1 MRLFKKIVRRAVI
14 GLAVLISL
22 LFFAIYLEVKDRI
35 VLVAPMSTPFF
46 EDYQGNYIS
55 EGWGSDS
62 PKGYWKVEGE
72 LPHRL
77 KEAFLAIED
86 KRFYQHSGVDLYALA
101 RAFLNNFFKGP
112 RRGASTIA
120 MQVARMQSP
129 GKRTYWKKLCEIV
142 IARLL
147 VRKYGRRA
155 VFRHYLCL
163 VPQGNRIH
171 GAAYAARRYFRKP
184 MEDLGWAEAA
194 LLAALPKAPGRMNLF
209 SFKGF
214 ERASQRAK
222 IVLKLLF
229 LQDKIDAETY
239 CVSRRHLAHL
249 TPTVRETR
257 PFHSYHAIMN
267 MESAMR
273 NRGITTF
280 HRPVRASLDLDLQDF
295 LAFVS
300 LDAMS
305 EYRPLGAG
313 NIALMVVERATGKVR
328 GYLGSEYYYDNRNAG
343 AIDYARIP
351 RASGSTLKPF
361 IYALGLMENQYTP
374 SSVLADLPFHIAH
387 PSGQY
392 LVSNYDSYFLGPM
405 LYRKALANSRNTP
418 AVQITMRVG
427 LEKVHDFFRR
437 IGLEQTDNEASH
449 YGLSLAIGG
458 LYVTLQDLVQAY
470 GILANDGRSF
480 FLNWFEQ
487 SILKSEIR
495 NPKSETNPKLRNVN
509 VQMFKTI
516 PCEAKR
522 VASIDNL
529 KYTPKGF
536 GHLCFGHL
544 NLFRISCFGFR
555 ISGVAESLPQ
565 ILPEDIARQVTLFL
579 SDPMARLPSFSR
591 MGVLEYL
598 FPVAIKTGTSQ
609 GFRDAWAV
617 AWSNRY
623 IIGVWIGHPNNDR
636 MKEVNGMAAAKVV
649 KRIMLHLHPEE
660 NRGVHET
667 PFALP
672 RGYRA
677 KKICALSG
685 QQATELCSEVVLEYF
700 KSGTEPM
707 AACSVHRQYPVDRR
721 TGALA
726 NIHTPSSE
734 VELKIF
740 VVLPPEYSA
749 WAAAHGYAKPPVEVK
764 SIPHAS
770 VEIRNP
776 VDRSQVLL
784 DPETPRKFQTLALK
798 ANVTPAVPHIIWIV
812 DGKELEPVSYPY
824 VVRWPLEPGEHTFQ
838 ARFPHAN
845 VQSEVVSISV
855 SEY

>member
-1 MRLFKKIVRRAVI
+1 MGRVAIVV
-14 GLAVLISL
+14 GVLVFL

-35 VLVAPMSTPFF
+35 VLVSPTPTPFF
-46 EDYQGNYIS
+46 EDYQGRYIS

-77 KEAFLAIED
+77 KEAFIAIED
-86 KRFYQHSGVDLYALA
+86 KRFYKHSGVDWYAIG
-101 RAFLNNFFKGP
+101 RAVLNNFSPGP
-112 RRGASTIA
+112 RHGASTIA

-142 IARLL
+142 VARLL
-147 VRKYGRRA
+147 VRKYGREA
-155 VFRHYLCL
+155 VFQHYLSL

-171 GAAYAARRYFRKP
+171 GTAYAARRYFRKP

-194 LLAALPKAPGRMNLF
+194 LLASLPKAPGRMNLF
-209 SFKGF
+209 SYKGF
-214 ERASQRAK
+214 ECASERAK

-229 LQDKIDAETY
+229 LQNKIDAETY
-239 CVSRRHLAHL
+239 RVSRRHLAHL
-249 TPTVRETR
+249 APPIRETR

-267 MESAMR
+267 MEDAMKKS
-273 NRGITTF
+273 GVTLF
-280 HRPVRASLDLDLQDF
+280 HRPVRTSLDLELQDF

-300 LDAMS
+300 LDAMAQ
-305 EYRPLGAG
+305 YRPLGAG
-313 NIALMVVERATGKVR
+313 NIALMVVERATGKIR
-328 GYLGSEYYYDNRNAG
+328 GYLGSEYYYDDRNAG
-343 AIDYARIP
+343 AIDYARTP

-361 IYALGLMENQYTP
+361 IYALGLVEHKYTP
-374 SSVLADLPFHIAH
+374 SSILADLPFHISH

-418 AVQITMRVG
+418 AVQVIREVG
-427 LEKVHDFFRR
+427 LEKAHDFLRR
-437 IGLEQTDNEASH
+437 IGLDRTENEASH

-470 GILANDGRSF
+470 GILANDGRNFS
-480 FLNWFEQ
+480 LNWFQWEQ
-487 SILKSEIR
+487 MNQISQNALA
-495 NPKSETNPKLRNVN
+495 
-509 VQMFKTI
+509 VQI
-516 PCEAKR
+516 GSPRRE
-522 VASIDNL
+522 VAAGGN
-529 KYTPKGF
+529 
-536 GHLCFGHL
+536 
-544 NLFRISCFGFR
+544 
-555 ISGVAESLPQ
+555 Q

-591 MGVLEYL
+591 MGALEYL

-623 IIGVWIGHPNNDR
+623 IVGVWIGHPNNDR
-636 MKEVNGMAAAKVV
+636 MKKVNGLAAAKVV
-649 KRIMLHLHPEE
+649 KRIMLHLHPQE
-660 NRGVHET
+660 NRGLHET
-667 PFALP
+667 PFVLP
-672 RGYRA
+672 RGYKA
-677 KKICALSG
+677 VKICALSG
-685 QQATELCSEVVLEYF
+685 HRATDLCSEKVLEYF
-700 KSGTEPM
+700 KPGTEPV
-707 AACSVHRQYPVDRR
+707 AACGVHRQYPVDRR
-721 TGALA
+721 TGVLA
-726 NIHTPSSE
+726 SIHTPSSK
-734 VELKIF
+734 VELKSF

-749 WAAAHGYAKPPVEVK
+749 WAAGQGYEKPPVETREF
-764 SIPHAS
+764 PRAS

-776 VDRSQVLL
+776 VNRSQVLL

-798 ANVTPAVPHIIWIV
+798 AKVEPAVPHIIWIV
-812 DGKELEPVSYPY
+812 DGKPLDPVSYPY